1 MDAVLPRQRR
11 ELETLGRERR
21 PHPKGRRLTL
31 ATRAFRGRHRSN
43 PGCGRQLAGA
53 REPPIRFLD
62 AQPGFNSSDH
72 ALAFQPLNAG
82 FKSLKIIV
90 VGSPAGTTFR
100 GCLLVLAIGR
110 LGGSKMTS
118 IEI

>member
-1 MDAVLPRQRR
+1 MGAVLPRQRR

-31 ATRAFRGRHRSN
+31 ATRALRVCNRSN

-53 REPPIRFLD
+53 REPPIRSLD
-62 AQPGFNSSDH
+62 APPGFNSSDH

-90 VGSPAGTTFR
+90 AGSPVGAMFR
-100 GCLLVLAIGR
+100 GCMLVLAIER
-110 LGGSKMTS
+110 LGGSKTNG